1 MISTKEVVV
10 TLLGGFLCGLL
21 LSLPFEELPLWQ
33 CIAIGLAAGGL
44 FVVVVKLF
52 RRRKPKAA

>member
-1 MISTKEVVV
+1 MKEFK
-10 TLLGGFLCGLL
+10 TWGGIVLAGGIAGLL
-21 LSLPFEELPLWQ
+21 LSLPFEDLPLWQ

-44 FVVVVKLF
+44 FVVVVRLC